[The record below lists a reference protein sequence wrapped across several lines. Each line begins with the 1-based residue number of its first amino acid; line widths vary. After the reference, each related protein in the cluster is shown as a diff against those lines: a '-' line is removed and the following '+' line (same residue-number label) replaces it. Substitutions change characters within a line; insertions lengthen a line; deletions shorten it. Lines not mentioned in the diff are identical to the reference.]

1 MSLYKIIKELQTA
14 SGSNAKTAI
23 LEANKDN
30 ELLKAYLKAVY
41 DPAINYYQTKIDKTK
56 GWNLDWTDYDEQRGK
71 YIQNFWHIIESVEP
85 LFKRKFTG
93 DRAKQMLSDLYAS
106 VSPESKELLELIIK
120 RSIGAGV
127 GDTMILK
134 VFPNLWFS
142 VPYQRCSLMDDK
154 IKAKLDKQ
162 DKFYV
167 QQKLDGSFCYLV
179 KEVGKPPEAI
189 TRAGSR
195 YPAEFA
201 QKLATG
207 LPDGFVMVGELLV
220 YGEVA
225 TLGVPLDRKTGNGV
239 LNSVLKGGD
248 VPNNLGFEMTA
259 WDCLTVD
266 EWKAGKSDSKYW
278 ERLDDLDVAL
288 ADMPNANAVVTH
300 AVTSLED
307 AYKIYSG
314 FTAQGM
320 EGAVIKTTDFKWV
333 NGTSKDCI
341 KLKIEFECDLKV
353 IGMTE
358 GTGKAKGMLG
368 SLTLSSGDGKIVT
381 DCGTGFSD
389 LARKT
394 WWEQYSPEDIAS
406 YDIIVTVKS
415 NDIIFKRD
423 SEVRSLFLPVF
434 VEERL
439 DKTEADTYYRCVEQL
454 EAAKNGGKK

>member
-1 MSLYKIIKELQTA
+1 MSLYKIIKELQSA

-23 LEANKDN
+23 LEANKDD
-30 ELLKAYLKAVY
+30 ELLQDYLQAVY
-41 DPAINYYQTKIDKTK
+41 DPAISYYQTKVKRHDPTL
-56 GWNLDWTDYDEQRGK
+56 NYALNRGTLEAL
-71 YIQNFWHIIESVEP
+71 YSTLACRE
-85 LFKRKFTG
+85 LTG
-93 DRAKQMLSDLYAS
+93 DAAKKWLDNLMKAS
-106 VSPESKELLELIIK
+106 SFEAQELIELLIK

-127 GDTMILK
+127 GDTMILN
-134 VFPNLWFS
+134 VFPDLYFIP
-142 VPYQRCSLMDDK
+142 PYQRCSLMDDK
-154 IKAKLDKQ
+154 IKAKFDKQ
-162 DKFYV
+162 EKFYV
-167 QQKLDGSFCYLV
+167 QLKLDGSFCYLV
-179 KEVGKPPEAI
+179 KEAGKAPEAI
-189 TRAGSR
+189 TRAGSK
-195 YPAEFA
+195 YPVEFA

-207 LPDGFVMVGELLV
+207 LPDGFVVVGELLV

-225 TLGVPLDRKTGNGV
+225 TVGVPLDRKTGNGF
-239 LNSVLKGGD
+239 LNSILKGGGI
-248 VPNNLGFEMTA
+248 PNNLGFEMTA
-259 WDCLTVD
+259 WDCVTVD

-278 ERLDDLDVAL
+278 ERLDKLDVAL

-307 AYKIYSG
+307 AYEIYSG

-394 WWEQYSPEDIAS
+394 WWEQYSPENIES
-406 YDIIVTVKS
+406 YDIIVAVKG
-415 NDIIFKRD
+415 NDIITKRGSD
-423 SEVRSLFLPVF
+423 VASLFLPVF
-434 VEERL
+434 LEVRH
-439 DKTEADTYYRCVEQL
+439 DKTEADSYERCVEQL